1 MGESNMTTVTISLPE
16 SLKAFV
22 TKQMKRKGF
31 GNVSEYFRTLLRKAQ
46 EQESDAR
53 LEALLIEGLDSGP
66 DVELTREFWK
76 DLKVEA
82 TQLAKKHRKTS
93 A

>member
-1 MGESNMTTVTISLPE
+1 MTTVTISLPE

-22 TKQMKRKGF
+22 AKQTKRKGF

-46 EQESDAR
+46 EQETDAR

-66 DVELTREFWK
+66 DDELTRQFWK
-76 DLKVEA
+76 DLKTEA
-82 TQLAKKHRKTS
+82 VHHLKKHRK